1 MSIVRAM
8 RPKTK
13 EEGRMPRDDLNFPQL
28 LETFR
33 RGALMAEADDALQKI
48 VAAMAETGN
57 NGKLVIEIPL
67 KFNKAGQ
74 IEITPAIK
82 ATVPRRSMPSGIYY
96 ANEEGRL
103 TVRDPKQADIEDYI
117 ARGDRGAN

>member
-1 MSIVRAM
+1 MTRH
-8 RPKTK
+8 
-13 EEGRMPRDDLNFPQL
+13 DLNFPQL

-33 RGALMAEADDALQKI
+33 RGALMAEADEALQKI
-48 VAAMAETGN
+48 VEAMAETGN

-74 IEITPAIK
+74 IEITPAVK

-96 ANEEGRL
+96 ASDSGRL
-103 TVRDPKQADIEDYI
+103 TTRDPQQMDIEDEI
-117 ARGDRGAN
+117 ERRRAGD